1 MVFLTEK
8 NELLSDVL
16 HSALDVRN
24 NSSLSLGELMN
35 RIAERGFGLLY
46 VILAL
51 PTLFPLLPP
60 GSAATIGFIYI
71 LFGVQMLFGCTSPW
85 LPQRVR
91 NYRLSEQTAH
101 KLRERSVRFFKIMER
116 FSSPRWLFMEKP
128 FILRLVALT
137 VVLLGFILLTPLPF
151 MNTLPA
157 FAVLLLGTGLLNSD
171 GIFLLVGMLISFG
184 LFSFIY
190 FGLSAIFTTRWF
202 FRGAS
207 DLFCYAGYISL

>member
-1 MVFLTEK
+1 MVYLTEQ

-24 NSSLSLGELMN
+24 NSSISLGELMN
-35 RIAERGFGLLY
+35 RIAERGYGLLF

-60 GSAATIGFIYI
+60 GSAATIGFVYI
-71 LFGVQMLFGCTSPW
+71 LIGGQMLFGRKTPW

-91 NYRLSEQTAH
+91 KYRLSEQTAN
-101 KLRERSVRFFKIMER
+101 KLRERSVGFFKTLER
-116 FSSPRWLFMEKP
+116 FSSPRWLFMEKLLV
-128 FILRLVALT
+128 LRLVALT
-137 VVLLGFILLTPLPF
+137 VVFLGFILLTPLPF

-157 FAVLLLGTGLLNSD
+157 FAVLLLGTGLLNRD
-171 GIFLLVGMLISFG
+171 GVFLLLGLLMSFG

-190 FGLSAIFTTRWF
+190 FGLSAIFTTRSF
-202 FRGAS
+202 LRTTS
-207 DLFCYAGYISL
+207 ELFCYAGYISF

>member
-1 MVFLTEK
+1 MVFLTEQ

-16 HSALDVRN
+16 QSALDVRN

-35 RIAERGFGLLY
+35 RIAERGFGLLL

-71 LFGVQMLFGCTSPW
+71 LLGGQMLFGLTSPW

-91 NYRLSEQTAH
+91 SYQLSEQTAH
-101 KLRERSVRFFKIMER
+101 KLRERSVGFFKIIER
-116 FSSPRWLFMEKP
+116 VSSPRWRFMEKL
-128 FILRLVALT
+128 FVLRLVALT

-157 FAVLLLGTGLLNSD
+157 FAVLLLGTGLLNRD
-171 GIFLLVGMLISFG
+171 GVFLLLGLLISFG

-190 FGLSAIFTTRWF
+190 FGLSAIFTTRSI
-202 FRGAS
+202 FRAGS
-207 DLFCYAGYISL
+207 DIFCYAGYISL

>member
-1 MVFLTEK
+1 
-8 NELLSDVL
+8 
-16 HSALDVRN
+16 
-24 NSSLSLGELMN
+24 MN
-35 RIAERGFGLLY
+35 RIAERGFGLLF

-71 LFGVQMLFGCTSPW
+71 LIGAQMLFGRTSPW

-91 NYRLSEQTAH
+91 NYHLSEQTAN
-101 KLRERSVRFFKIMER
+101 KLRERSVRVFKTVER
-116 FSSPRWLFMEKP
+116 FSSPRWLFMEKI
-128 FILRLVALT
+128 FVLRFVALT
-137 VVLLGFILLTPLPF
+137 IVLLGFILLTPLPF

-157 FAVLLLGTGLLNSD
+157 FAVLLLGTGLLNRD
-171 GIFLLVGMLISFG
+171 GVLLLLGLLISFG

-190 FGLSAIFTTRWF
+190 FGLSAIFTTRSF

-207 DLFCYAGYISL
+207 DIFCYAGFIYL